1 MIEQGTKEWL
11 ALRSGNAN
19 GSRIS
24 DVIAKT
30 KSGYSASRENYL
42 TELVLERL
50 GIEKEIFI
58 NLDMQHGTETEPFA
72 RAAYEIKNNVFVEEV
87 GYTLHPKIKNSG
99 ASPDGKVNNG
109 LLEIKCPSSKTHFQY
124 LLDEKLPTKYK
135 PQVFWQMACTG
146 AKWVDFV
153 SFDPRVPNGLDY
165 FEIRV
170 MRDEVYINELENE
183 VTQFLIEVEAKFQQL
198 KLRIKS

>member
-1 MIEQGTKEWL
+1 MAIEP
-11 ALRSGNAN
+11 A
-19 GSRIS
+19 
-24 DVIAKT
+24 
-30 KSGYSASRENYL
+30 
-42 TELVLERL
+42 
-50 GIEKEIFI
+50 
-58 NLDMQHGTETEPFA
+58 
-72 RAAYEIKNNVFVEEV
+72 
-87 GYTLHPKIKNSG
+87 
-99 ASPDGKVNNG
+99 
-109 LLEIKCPSSKTHFQY
+109 
-124 LLDEKLPTKYK
+124 
-135 PQVFWQMACTG
+135 VFWQMACTG